1 METIWRVKWSSS
13 KTSYFFSNFAF
24 RCNRADPYVQ
34 TMGVLLVVSII
45 VCASCFLIT
54 DRWCLQRKVHELY
67 LGSRCNFTY
76 VGKTKKDRH
85 AALKIERKHVFQR
98 KNPF

>member
-1 METIWRVKWSSS
+1 
-13 KTSYFFSNFAF
+13 
-24 RCNRADPYVQ
+24 
-34 TMGVLLVVSII
+34 MGVLLVVSII

-76 VGKTKKDRH
+76 MGKTKKDRH

-98 KNPF
+98 KNPFWRSQYEAAIELLWHSAFSSLSVDVTGNEAQW

>member
-13 KTSYFFSNFAF
+13 KTSYFFSNL
-24 RCNRADPYVQ
+24 Q
-34 TMGVLLVVSII
+34 TMAVLLVVSII

-67 LGSRCNFTY
+67 LSSRCNFTY

-85 AALKIERKHVFQR
+85 AALKIERKHVFQC